1 MWCVVYKSRKRAETY
16 LFVPGRDQFD
26 QVPPALLSQ
35 FGSPEFVLVC
45 NLAKRDKLGQANLDE
60 VKRGLSE
67 QGFYLQL
74 PPPPVN
80 LLEQEK
86 RRRLEQVACGD

>member
-1 MWCVVYKSRKRAETY
+1 MWCAVYKSRKRAETY

-80 LLEQEK
+80 LLEQET